1 MFRFV
6 IPVQWVMTAEV
17 EVEAA
22 TREAAIAK
30 VMGGALPIRPATYLE
45 DSFVV
50 NDDASASD
58 RASLL
63 SSEIQERR

>member
-30 VMGGALPIRPATYLE
+30 VMGGALPIRPATLE